1 MTPPVHA
8 TKRGVNSLGGQCHGG
23 EHVGFIVRHSPTPR
37 SSEQALRWAPTVH
50 GNPSW
55 PARVSKPGA
64 GDRFG
69 PELPPGLRAPRT
81 ALGRPR
87 AFTGRPETRR
97 SHRSRSRRKSAYWE
111 CCRSSDSAISR
122 PCHRVRKS
130 RRRTPPSGRL
140 SLGQWIGSV
149 RRRTGRSRDAPWLLE
164 GALEL
169 SMPTVRRHCQI
180 AAMDKLPRD
189 SLISTLRSALEA
201 NPAVDAA

>member
-1 MTPPVHA
+1 MHMTPPVHA

-37 SSEQALRWAPTVH
+37 SSEQAPRCAPAVH
-50 GNPSW
+50 NNPWW

-81 ALGRPR
+81 APGRPR

-140 SLGQWIGSV
+140 SPAGIGNSAGNA
-149 RRRTGRSRDAPWLLE
+149 TLFAISKP
-164 GALEL
+164 GA
-169 SMPTVRRHCQI
+169 STVC
-180 AAMDKLPRD
+180 ASDGWAND
-189 SLISTLRSALEA
+189 SKRIH
-201 NPAVDAA
+201 V